1 MSFLPEAL
9 VRITSKMC
17 AAHLTAATLRDSVE
31 ALGFAK
37 EASLEQHRDSD
48 STRVEHLPEHSYHA

>member
-1 MSFLPEAL
+1 
-9 VRITSKMC
+9 MC

-31 ALGFAK
+31 ASGFAK

-48 STRVEHLPEHSYHA
+48 ATSV